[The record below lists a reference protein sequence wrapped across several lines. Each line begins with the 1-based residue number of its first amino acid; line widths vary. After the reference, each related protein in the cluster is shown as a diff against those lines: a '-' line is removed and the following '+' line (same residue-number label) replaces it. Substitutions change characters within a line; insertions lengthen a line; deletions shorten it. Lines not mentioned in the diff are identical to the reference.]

1 MGRISWWPEAMSD
14 KSWAEGPEVKHIHEE
29 IATSALPAR
38 RTTWVSA
45 ALAHEVPVQPA
56 SGSLKR
62 LMLGLSRDG
71 ARRMREGGR
80 HRPGHRTG
88 REDVEGLGGRCGGSL
103 FFLLLDTAAPN
114 KSLHPRMA
122 AADYAKQCKDK
133 GFLFAPSDSLLPS
146 SSNCNAGLP
155 QEILASVSRRG
166 LPGHQFSHMPQA
178 KKGKKRRTH
187 WSLTAVRKN
196 PGQFPMSHDEPH
208 PESDAVILGGSVLL
222 EPRRD
227 LRLLS
232 LAKHL
237 HGKERR

>member
-71 ARRMREGGR
+71 TRRMREGGR
-80 HRPGHRTG
+80 HRTGHRTG

-146 SSNCNAGLP
+146 SSNFNAGLP
-155 QEILASVSRRG
+155 QEILASSFAARIAWAPIFAHAPSKEGEEKTYPLELDSR
-166 LPGHQFSHMPQA
+166 PQES
-178 KKGKKRRTH
+178 
-187 WSLTAVRKN
+187 WPIS
-196 PGQFPMSHDEPH
+196 DEPH

-237 HGKERR
+237 HGKQRR